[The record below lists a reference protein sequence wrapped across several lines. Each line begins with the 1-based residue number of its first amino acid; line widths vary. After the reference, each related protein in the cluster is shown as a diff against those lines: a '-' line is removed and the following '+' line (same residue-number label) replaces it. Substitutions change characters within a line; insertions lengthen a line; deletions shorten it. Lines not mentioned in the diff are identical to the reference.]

1 MNGDLEDY
9 FQEPKLFIFKSGVG
23 HIVFDLTNSLNT
35 YKFNENYK
43 LIPMKKSMAEIFQNG
58 INNFNPYTIL
68 NGVDQF
74 TSLNETTKN
83 NWFFNKY
90 GYN

>member
-1 MNGDLEDY
+1 
-9 FQEPKLFIFKSGVG
+9 
-23 HIVFDLTNSLNT
+23 
-35 YKFNENYK
+35 
-43 LIPMKKSMAEIFQNG
+43 MKKSMAEIFQNG

-83 NWFFNKY
+83 NWFLTNTGIIEVKFTNDSYSIENKFNYRNNSFDLLDTAGIMKKSQTKF
-90 GYN
+90 GRI